1 MKFNLKH
8 LTTKFTLFLIPS
20 MVMIL
25 GASGFYN
32 FHITERTLES
42 SLQSRADSKLAS
54 LVGMTTYYLQ
64 HFETDL
70 VNELVVSVAAEDD
83 VRFLAVR
90 NSDGSIEYGEA
101 NEADDVRVF
110 REQLPGEEGNQMVM
124 EIGLETAGY
133 QSAMRDIIVV
143 NVTLPFLVIAVLAMT
158 ILRFFRKKLIGP
170 IDSINS
176 ALEEMRGGNLR
187 AYVAVDSD
195 DEVGVLSNH
204 FNEMTKSLGALVNSI
219 KDKGVRIKKSAEEVA
234 DVSIEINASAKGE
247 ELGSEEV
254 GDASSELYQTSEQ
267 VSQLAEKAMG
277 LAERADAEARTG
289 LQAARDNIGEMENA
303 VEEVNLAT
311 VGMGELNETAQ
322 SIHDIVSTIKSIAE
336 QTNLLALNAAIE
348 AARAGEQGRGF
359 AVVADEVR
367 TLAGRT
373 TASIGEISGIVDQL
387 SKKMD
392 GATRSLKTVVDRVHS
407 GQHKA
412 SISAE
417 SIQSITERIASSSQA
432 NTEIMHATGD
442 QLLRIGILRERLDG
456 LISGTKVNALKAGTT
471 GDLGRQLSD
480 TADEMIGLL
489 EQFSVGSSPDPAVSA
504 KG

>member
-64 HFETDL
+64 NFETDL

-143 NVTLPFLVIAVLAMT
+143 NVTLPFLVIAVLAIT

-219 KDKGVRIKKSAEEVA
+219 KDRGVRIRRST
-234 DVSIEINASAKGE
+234 EINASAKGE

-277 LAERADAEARTG
+277 LAERADPEARTG

-336 QTNLLALNAAIE
+336 HTNLLALNAAIE